1 MGSLILCHKKHAR
14 QPYVIARGHI
24 RIYTLEELCYF
35 ICNNLYLIDYTL
47 INRQLCEWIRT
58 ELQMYELA
66 DALQEELDNHCTEE
80 DFILK
85 ILQQSTMYASSEII
99 KIQSILEKL
108 QDQREVERF
117 KLKADSLMKNGEYAE
132 AILVYRTIID
142 GKRDDSVGKPFYAK
156 VYGCLGS
163 AYGRLFLYEEAAQAY
178 EESYKLQENEDVLKA
193 YLYCNYHA
201 LPEEEYTKMLSGNS
215 RYLGID
221 AELKEKRAD
230 IRADIENGEEG
241 KEMEYRK
248 RLYRGIDKK

>member
-1 MGSLILCHKKHAR
+1 M
-14 QPYVIARGHI
+14 
-24 RIYTLEELCYF
+24 
-35 ICNNLYLIDYTL
+35 
-47 INRQLCEWIRT
+47 
-58 ELQMYELA
+58 
-66 DALQEELDNHCTEE
+66 
-80 DFILK
+80 
-85 ILQQSTMYASSEII
+85 
-99 KIQSILEKL
+99 
-108 QDQREVERF
+108 
-117 KLKADSLMKNGEYAE
+117 
-132 AILVYRTIID
+132 
-142 GKRDDSVGKPFYAK
+142 
-156 VYGCLGS
+156 YGCLGS

-230 IRADIENGEEG
+230 IRADIEIGEEG